1 MSSIHIKN
9 IGPLNNTGI
18 VPLSTVLL
26 IIGRQSSGKSTFMK
40 ILCFC
45 RWLEKLIMISEE
57 DIIPQYTH
65 NLKFLNDLK
74 AFHRM
79 NDSFF
84 SSKSEINY
92 EGDTISILLKGNSSN
107 VKITRKP
114 DFIDKRY
121 NTKLSFIPSERNLV
135 SAIHNVDKVYRSSE
149 RDVLFNFLFEWD
161 EAKSPYTSENPL
173 HLSVSNNMEYVN
185 DGGID
190 MIHSLENDL
199 SFSPF
204 FASSGIQSV
213 MPIDVMAD
221 YFTSLVGKRAN
232 ISKHDL
238 TNKVLQILTKS
249 VNRKQ
254 SVASEE
260 NTSEIEQQLLNL
272 QNRIAYQSVQL
283 FIEEPEQNLYP
294 DSQKLLLVQLIK
306 LIAKAKVKGKKDS
319 ILAMTTHSPYI
330 LSTLNVLLAESSAM
344 RVVKGTDKEA
354 KLKTLVKD
362 EVLLPFKDISAYFIK
377 KDGTLDNIID
387 KDLNMVSGVELDGV
401 SDWVDEKI
409 AIINSILY
417 GE

>member
-1 MSSIHIKN
+1 MSSIYIKN
-9 IGPLNNTGI
+9 IGPLKNTGL

-84 SSKSEINY
+84 SSKSEISY
-92 EGDTISILLKGNSSN
+92 EGDTISISLKGNSSN

-114 DFIDKRY
+114 DFMDRRY

-190 MIHSLENDL
+190 MIHSLETDIT
-199 SFSPF
+199 FTPF

-232 ISKHDL
+232 MSKHDL

-249 VNRKQ
+249 VERKQ
-254 SVASEE
+254 TEVTEE

-272 QNRIAYQSVQL
+272 KDRIAYQSVQL

-294 DSQKLLLVQLIK
+294 DSQKLLLLQLIK
-306 LIAKAKVKGKKDS
+306 LIAKAKAKGTKES
-319 ILAMTTHSPYI
+319 LLAMTTHSPYI

-344 RVVKGTDKEA
+344 GTVKGTKKAE
-354 KLKTLVKD
+354 KLKSLVKD
-362 EVLLPFKDISAYFIK
+362 EALLPFSDFSAYFIK
-377 KDGTLDNIID
+377 EDGTLENIVD

-409 AIINSILY
+409 AMINSILY